1 MEYTTWVPR
10 QKCPRATELKAGR
23 RTGLGDGLGRPGVV
37 SLLAAAALQ
46 RVHWKKKKKVPWKD
60 KEEHPACSALPS
72 SLEWIQ
78 GWLSLDTERN
88 A

>member
-46 RVHWKKKKKVPWKD
+46 RVHWKKKKKG
-60 KEEHPACSALPS
+60 ALEGQGRAPCLQRS
-72 SLEWIQ
+72 SLQ
-78 GWLSLDTERN
+78 PRVDSRMALLRY
-88 A
+88 

>member
-46 RVHWKKKKKVPWKD
+46 RVHWKKKKRCPGRTRKSTL
-60 KEEHPACSALPS
+60 PAALFPP
-72 SLEWIQ
+72 
-78 GWLSLDTERN
+78 